1 MRSVDGNVLLKRI
14 VLFAIVICTHSFS
27 YYFLTWMEALFIYFG
42 RMREVAAFMCGRR
55 LVFEL
60 VFINFGKY

>member
-1 MRSVDGNVLLKRI
+1 
-14 VLFAIVICTHSFS
+14 
-27 YYFLTWMEALFIYFG
+27 MEALFIYFG

-60 VFINFGKY
+60 VFVNFGKY